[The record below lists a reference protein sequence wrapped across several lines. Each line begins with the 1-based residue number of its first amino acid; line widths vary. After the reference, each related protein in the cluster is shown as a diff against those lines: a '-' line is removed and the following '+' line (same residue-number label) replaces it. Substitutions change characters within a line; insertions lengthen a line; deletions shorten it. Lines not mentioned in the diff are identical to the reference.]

1 MENTRYDT
9 LDALH
14 TQVIRYSRLKT
25 QLELL
30 KERLPPLEE
39 EASRLNDLRLSEQ
52 EDVDR
57 LESRTLSAWFYTVIG
72 QLENKLTKE
81 QTEALAARVRFE
93 AAAAA
98 RDTVRDEIRQKTEEL
113 YSLSGCEARYRAAMD
128 ARTAEIKANNG
139 AAAEQLLLLE
149 QTLPV
154 LDAQRT
160 EIREAMTEGE
170 RAYSIADSVCES
182 LSHAESLGQWDALGG
197 GLLVDMAKHDRIDEA
212 HDRIDALQVQLRRFH
227 TELADVRLHTSITID
242 IDSFDRSADF
252 WFDGLFCDLSI
263 LNKITVSLHQAQSVR
278 SSIREVLDRLTE
290 KAESTDK
297 KYKDAS
303 LERDALIRRA

>member
-1 MENTRYDT
+1 MENTRHDT
-9 LDALH
+9 LEELH
-14 TQVIRYSRLKT
+14 AQVVRYSRLKT

-81 QTEALAARVRFE
+81 QTEALAARVRYE

-98 RDTVRDEIRQKTEEL
+98 RDTVKDEIRQKTEEL
-113 YSLSGCEARYRAAMD
+113 YSLSGCEARYRAAME

-139 AAAEQLLLLE
+139 TAAEQLLQLE
-149 QTLPV
+149 QILSL
-154 LDAQRT
+154 LDAQKT
-160 EIREAMTEGE
+160 EINEAITEGE
-170 RAYSIADSVCES
+170 YAYSAADSVCES
-182 LSHAESLGQWDALGG
+182 LSQAEDLGQWDVFGG
-197 GLLVDMAKHDRIDEA
+197 GMLVDMAKHDCIDEA
-212 HDRIDALQVQLRRFH
+212 QDHIDTLQVQLRRFH
-227 TELADVRLHTSITID
+227 TELADVTLHESISID
-242 IDSFDRSADF
+242 IDSFDRTADF

-263 LNKITVSLHQAQSVR
+263 LDKITAALHQAQSVR
-278 SSIREVLDRLTE
+278 SRIREVLDLLEE
-290 KAESTDK
+290 KAARTEA
-297 KYKDAS
+297 KYTEISDA
-303 LERDALIRRA
+303 RDALIRRA